1 MLRLP
6 ISRARPHYSV
16 PLTRRQSS
24 IRRDSGRVDM
34 DASTSTGDAHLWTP
48 EADSRPVAGHEP
60 DGVTMRPSLDDGK
73 AEHIG
78 IELLGCLQVYDF
90 EDQLADACHVNAGA
104 HTDSQRPARFPDFR
118 YADST

>member
-1 MLRLP
+1 
-6 ISRARPHYSV
+6 
-16 PLTRRQSS
+16 
-24 IRRDSGRVDM
+24 M
-34 DASTSTGDAHLWTP
+34 DASASTGDAHLWTP

-90 EDQLADACHVNAGA
+90 EDQLADACHVNAA
-104 HTDSQRPARFPDFR
+104 LTLIHNVRRAFQISVILIALEC
-118 YADST
+118 